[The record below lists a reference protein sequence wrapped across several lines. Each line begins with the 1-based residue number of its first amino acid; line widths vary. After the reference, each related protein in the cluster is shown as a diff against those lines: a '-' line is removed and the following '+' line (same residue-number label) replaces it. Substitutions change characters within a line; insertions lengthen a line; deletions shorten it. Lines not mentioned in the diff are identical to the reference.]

1 MRKRN
6 KKKEKNLSWGTKKE
20 SIHKRKA
27 HFIFPAPA

>member
-20 SIHKRKA
+20 SIHKRKV